1 MSRVAE
7 TRAATE
13 DGQGRDGA
21 SSWSNGPGQRY
32 ARHRHEYDKMIVVEH
47 GSIAFGLGSESI
59 ELSAGDR
66 LELPAGTEHDALVG
80 ADGVRCLEIH
90 RPVGTFVA
98 PRKTGAR
105 TGA

>member
-1 MSRVAE
+1 
-7 TRAATE
+7 
-13 DGQGRDGA
+13 
-21 SSWSNGPGQRY
+21 
-32 ARHRHEYDKMIVVEH
+32 MIVVEH

-80 ADGVRCLEIH
+80 ADGVRCLESH